1 LAVIAALF
9 GVGLLLPA
17 TPQAATAAE
26 PGVLAADESDASR
39 AERLNREAVAAMRN
53 DLVRAESLSRQALQA
68 ARLAASVEGEALA
81 SVNLARI
88 ARYRGNYALAV
99 ELYTEA
105 QRLSDSIGDRT
116 GLARLAAD
124 RAILYSVTGLFDDA
138 LTEAERARQLYAELG
153 DQGAESSVLI
163 TLGNIHGDRGDGDL
177 ARRSYNEALAIKRAA
192 GIEKGV
198 GIVMNNLAELELE
211 AGNTEPALRHLDE
224 AIALHREIG
233 DDASLSMA
241 LSNQALALAGLGRF
255 EEARRSALQAAAVGE
270 RVGTV
275 RPRLSA
281 ALAMVAVL
289 KQEAARF
296 PARAGEL
303 LDLAARR
310 MDSALQLLADT
321 DDVGR
326 RENALRESSALEE
339 QRGNFEKALEH
350 LRAAETLE
358 ARGREE
364 TDKAR
369 SDVLA
374 ARYQSERQLA
384 EILSLREQAE
394 VRDAELESQRLYR
407 RLLLVALIGTALV
420 LTLLGLGLAQ
430 HRRSARALS
439 RSNEAFSAALADADR
454 QRGHAQSLAQA
465 NAELLRVAAQD
476 LQEPLLE
483 IRAQSERLIASEAL
497 PADLRNQIA
506 AISARSAAAVQ
517 TVRSLIDS
525 EAMDRAAADAP
536 QERVEL
542 NALARMVTEQM
553 GARAAAKRQRIE
565 LDLPAQVLHC
575 MGWRDQLG
583 EALENLLDN
592 ALKFGPF
599 GQCVQVRLSRDDR
612 LQPPSAVI
620 QVIDQGP
627 GLRDA
632 DLQRL
637 FGPFQRLSARPTGG
651 ESAAG
656 LGLALVKRIVDSH
669 GGQIDAGNGSHGGAE
684 FRLTLPLA

>member
-1 LAVIAALF
+1 
-9 GVGLLLPA
+9 
-17 TPQAATAAE
+17 
-26 PGVLAADESDASR
+26 
-39 AERLNREAVAAMRN
+39 ERLNREAVAAMRN

-241 LSNQALALAGLGRF
+241 LSNQALALAGLGRV

-289 KQEAARF
+289 KQEAARV

-303 LDLAARR
+303 LDLEARR

-350 LRAAETLE
+350 LLAAETLE

-374 ARYQSERQLA
+374 A
-384 EILSLREQAE
+384 
-394 VRDAELESQRLYR
+394 
-407 RLLLVALIGTALV
+407 
-420 LTLLGLGLAQ
+420 
-430 HRRSARALS
+430 
-439 RSNEAFSAALADADR
+439 
-454 QRGHAQSLAQA
+454 
-465 NAELLRVAAQD
+465 
-476 LQEPLLE
+476 
-483 IRAQSERLIASEAL
+483 
-497 PADLRNQIA
+497 
-506 AISARSAAAVQ
+506 
-517 TVRSLIDS
+517 
-525 EAMDRAAADAP
+525 
-536 QERVEL
+536 
-542 NALARMVTEQM
+542 
-553 GARAAAKRQRIE
+553 
-565 LDLPAQVLHC
+565 
-575 MGWRDQLG
+575 
-583 EALENLLDN
+583 
-592 ALKFGPF
+592 
-599 GQCVQVRLSRDDR
+599 
-612 LQPPSAVI
+612 
-620 QVIDQGP
+620 
-627 GLRDA
+627 
-632 DLQRL
+632 
-637 FGPFQRLSARPTGG
+637 
-651 ESAAG
+651 
-656 LGLALVKRIVDSH
+656 
-669 GGQIDAGNGSHGGAE
+669 
-684 FRLTLPLA
+684 